1 MATDGGSGRKRI
13 LFLTPQLPYPPEQG
27 TAIRNYNLIAQV
39 AQRHDVAL
47 LSFVE
52 PGSAPDPGPLAD
64 LCRPLVTVPAPQRT
78 LPARLRTL
86 ILTGQPDMALRL
98 WSEPFADA
106 LRRLLEEG
114 RYDVVQV
121 EGIELAP
128 YGLAL
133 QEWLGERAPRVVFDD
148 HNCEYVLQCRAFET
162 DLRRPRRWP
171 QAAYSLAQWRRL
183 LRYERHVCALADG
196 LACVSEAD
204 AAAIRALSPALR
216 PVVVPN
222 GVDVDRYHPSLP
234 DSLPLEHPAIVFTGK
249 MDFRPNIDAIAW
261 FYDQVWPAIRAA
273 SAARL
278 YIVGKSPHP
287 SLARLAADPRVTVTG
302 YVADILPYFGGA
314 DVYIVPLRIGGGTRL
329 KVLEAMSAGLPLVST
344 TVGAEG
350 IALQSGRD
358 AVYADDAA
366 AFSQAVLRLLGDPA
380 LRAEMGLAARG
391 YVVAHYDW
399 RAIAPLLEPLYDAA
413 KALGGGS

>member
-1 MATDGGSGRKRI
+1 
-13 LFLTPQLPYPPEQG
+13 
-27 TAIRNYNLIAQV
+27 
-39 AQRHDVAL
+39 
-47 LSFVE
+47 
-52 PGSAPDPGPLAD
+52 
-64 LCRPLVTVPAPQRT
+64 
-78 LPARLRTL
+78 
-86 ILTGQPDMALRL
+86 
-98 WSEPFADA
+98 
-106 LRRLLEEG
+106 
-114 RYDVVQV
+114 
-121 EGIELAP
+121 
-128 YGLAL
+128 
-133 QEWLGERAPRVVFDD
+133 
-148 HNCEYVLQCRAFET
+148 
-162 DLRRPRRWP
+162 
-171 QAAYSLAQWRRL
+171 
-183 LRYERHVCALADG
+183 
-196 LACVSEAD
+196 
-204 AAAIRALSPALR
+204 
-216 PVVVPN
+216 
-222 GVDVDRYHPSLP
+222 
-234 DSLPLEHPAIVFTGK
+234 
-249 MDFRPNIDAIAW
+249 
-261 FYDQVWPAIRAA
+261 
-273 SAARL
+273 
-278 YIVGKSPHP
+278 VGKSPHP

>member
-1 MATDGGSGRKRI
+1 
-13 LFLTPQLPYPPEQG
+13 
-27 TAIRNYNLIAQV
+27 
-39 AQRHDVAL
+39 
-47 LSFVE
+47 
-52 PGSAPDPGPLAD
+52 
-64 LCRPLVTVPAPQRT
+64 
-78 LPARLRTL
+78 
-86 ILTGQPDMALRL
+86 MALRL